1 MYATSTLTL
10 AVPFGICTQFSILHQ
25 FLLPKPWH
33 LNTDIVFQYY
43 TYPEIYGQG
52 HLIHLNKGVIL
63 LISSFLATAI
73 TFFLPCELHHNAT
86 EQRFCY
92 YFLKTVPK
100 KGVFSPISRGENR
113 TALFQE
119 GGDAYLLKH
128 IPPRQTAICN
138 MIYRLCSLTTR
149 ERVRFAILTS
159 EIRSTYRPPNVYWV
173 NTSFFSGG
181 FAVKAIL

>member
-1 MYATSTLTL
+1 MYATSTLTV

-52 HLIHLNKGVIL
+52 HLIHLNNGVIL

-86 EQRFCY
+86 EQ
-92 YFLKTVPK
+92 K
-100 KGVFSPISRGENR
+100 
-113 TALFQE
+113 
-119 GGDAYLLKH
+119 
-128 IPPRQTAICN
+128 
-138 MIYRLCSLTTR
+138 
-149 ERVRFAILTS
+149 
-159 EIRSTYRPPNVYWV
+159 
-173 NTSFFSGG
+173 
-181 FAVKAIL
+181 

>member
-1 MYATSTLTL
+1 MYATSTLTV

-52 HLIHLNKGVIL
+52 HLIHLNNGVIL

-73 TFFLPCELHHNAT
+73 TFFLPCELHHNAA

-119 GGDAYLLKH
+119 GGDAYEKGPVSFMELGQFDSVLNFKMVSGQIAHLL
-128 IPPRQTAICN
+128 
-138 MIYRLCSLTTR
+138 
-149 ERVRFAILTS
+149 
-159 EIRSTYRPPNVYWV
+159 
-173 NTSFFSGG
+173 FFCCHMGDS
-181 FAVKAIL
+181 VHKN